1 MGGTATTLAA
11 KSLNLERY
19 EADRVNGVVLY
30 DEALMLLLRVLES
43 LGDSGRAEIP
53 LLARRHNII
62 MGGGFLLHYLLQRIG
77 IRSLRISDADGLE
90 GYAVLKLNDTV
101 LSDPSRS

>member
-1 MGGTATTLAA
+1 MTSITYPVSVLSEQIPHGSKKAAHRTDRRPGFIHNRLRLFTRFRNTLH
-11 KSLNLERY
+11 
-19 EADRVNGVVLY
+19 
-30 DEALMLLLRVLES
+30 
-43 LGDSGRAEIP
+43 RAMQTV
-53 LLARRHNII
+53 HV
-62 MGGGFLLHYLLQRIG
+62 LLQRIG